1 MPDYDAPFPDDA
13 DTPDDGDG
21 GDDTD
26 DTEDAD
32 GDTPHAVL
40 VSTSAPVPI
49 RVSRIDDERA
59 PEGTCLGTFIG
70 NRLVARCAYPPEAI
84 DHLVGLHLF
93 SDPVPLALFA
103 YEEEPGL
110 QCRLFALVPAAKL
123 TEAEHAD
130 EPWKSSVPS
139 YERSLAEQ
147 ESADADDEEG
157 EPTETI
163 LLGNIVRFARDRRF
177 GDNLAAEAVDILQKI
192 IGGGPL
198 SDASSKAI
206 DDLLDSL

>member
-1 MPDYDAPFPDDA
+1 MPDYDDPYPDDA
-13 DTPDDGDG
+13 DAPDGADDGN
-21 GDDTD
+21 DTD
-26 DTEDAD
+26 GKDD
-32 GDTPHAVL
+32 DTPHAVL

-49 RVSRIDDERA
+49 TVSRIDDERA

-84 DHLVGLHLF
+84 DHLVALHLF
-93 SDPVPLALFA
+93 TDPVPLALFA

-110 QCRLFALVPAAKL
+110 QCRLFALVPTAKL

-147 ESADADDEEG
+147 ESEDADEEEG

>member
-1 MPDYDAPFPDDA
+1 MPDYDAPYPDDA
-13 DTPDDGDG
+13 DAPDDDDS
-21 GDDTD
+21 DDTD
-26 DTEDAD
+26 DTND
-32 GDTPHAVL
+32 DTPHAVL

-49 RVSRIDDERA
+49 TVSRIDDERA

-103 YEEEPGL
+103 FEEEPGL

-147 ESADADDEEG
+147 ESGGGDDEEG

-177 GDNLAAEAVDILQKI
+177 ADNLAAEAVDILQKI
-192 IGGGPL
+192 IGGGPM

>member
-1 MPDYDAPFPDDA
+1 MPDYDAPYPDDA
-13 DTPDDGDG
+13 DSPDGP
-21 GDDTD
+21 
-26 DTEDAD
+26 DAD
-32 GDTPHAVL
+32 GQDADGQDDETPHAVL

-49 RVSRIDDERA
+49 TVSRIDDERA
-59 PEGTCLGTFIG
+59 PEGACLGTFIG

-110 QCRLFALVPAAKL
+110 QCRLFALIPAAKL

-130 EPWKSSVPS
+130 EPWKASVPS

-147 ESADADDEEG
+147 ESGDEDDEEG

-177 GDNLAAEAVDILQKI
+177 MDNLAAEAVDILQKI

-198 SDASSKAI
+198 SDANSKAI

>member
-1 MPDYDAPFPDDA
+1 MPDHDAPYPDDDAPDGA
-13 DTPDDGDG
+13 DD

-26 DTEDAD
+26 GQEDD
-32 GDTPHAVL
+32 DTPHAVL

-49 RVSRIDDERA
+49 RVRRIDDERA
-59 PEGTCLGTFIG
+59 PEGACLGTFIG

-84 DHLVGLHLF
+84 DHLVALHLF
-93 SDPVPLALFA
+93 SEPVPLALFA

-110 QCRLFALVPAAKL
+110 QCRLFALVPTAKL

-130 EPWKSSVPS
+130 EPWKASVPS
-139 YERSLAEQ
+139 YERSLAEE
-147 ESADADDEEG
+147 ESGEDDEEG

-163 LLGNIVRFARDRRF
+163 LLGNIVRFDRDRRF